1 MKHSKIHLES
11 AATLREF
18 RAGVSLHSHTLHSQ
32 ETLFF
37 LHHLAARFRLVR
49 SALERGKTQYRAAHG
64 STLDL
69 HRAWWTPP
77 LAAYDAWLLERNE
90 IQNRLGL
97 NALVSLT
104 DHDNIEGPLSL
115 RVFDECRAVPV
126 SVEWTVPYGPTF
138 FHLGVH
144 NLPPHL
150 AQDLMTE
157 LKNLTESRH
166 TMRIAGL
173 LQTLAN
179 NNETLIVFNHP
190 CWDENKIGQ
199 EQHMEWA
206 TQFARQYS
214 NHLHAL
220 ELNGLRPWAENR
232 QVLQMASQLN
242 KPVISGGDRHA
253 LEPNTVLDLT
263 NAATFGEFVEQVR
276 SGWTNVLVKNQYR
289 EPYGLRI
296 LQNIEEIMGDHA
308 NHGRGW
314 RQWSDRVFYHC
325 DDGVVRSLTTLFCNR
340 VPGAVQLFVRGIRL
354 LQCRR
359 LRQTFRSAFPR
370 QQEFAF

>member
-1 MKHSKIHLES
+1 MKQTKLHLES
-11 AATLREF
+11 ANTLREF
-18 RAGVSLHSHTLHSQ
+18 RTAVSLHSHTLHSQ

-49 SALERGKTQYRAAHG
+49 SALEHGKTQYRAAHG

-77 LAAYDAWLLERNE
+77 LAPYDAWLLERNE

-115 RVFDECRAVPV
+115 RALDECRTVPV
-126 SVEWTVPYGPTF
+126 SIEWTVPYGPTF

-150 AQDLMTE
+150 AQDLMAE

-166 TMRIAGL
+166 TMKIAWL
-173 LQTLAN
+173 LQTLAD
-179 NNETLIVFNHP
+179 NNEALVVFNHP

-206 TQFARQYS
+206 VQFARQYG
-214 NHLHAL
+214 NYMHAL
-220 ELNGLRPWAENR
+220 ELNGLRPWAENCR
-232 QVLQMASQLN
+232 VLQMASQLN

-263 NAATFGEFVEQVR
+263 NATTFGEFVEQVR
-276 SGWTNVLVKNQYR
+276 SGWTNILVKNQYH

-296 LQNIEEIMGDHA
+296 LQNIEEIMQDHA
-308 NHGRGW
+308 NHGQGW

-325 DDGVVRSLTTLFCNR
+325 DDGVVRSLTTLFCNH
-340 VPGAVQLFVRGIRL
+340 VPGSVQLFVRGISF

-359 LRQTFRSAFPR
+359 LRQAFRSAYPR

>member
-1 MKHSKIHLES
+1 VKQSKIHLES
-11 AATLREF
+11 ATTLRQF
-18 RAGVSLHSHTLHSQ
+18 RAAVSLHSHTLHSQ

-49 SALERGKTQYRAAHG
+49 SALQHGQMQYRASHG
-64 STLDL
+64 SALDL

-77 LAAYDAWLLERNE
+77 LAAYDAWLLEHNE

-97 NALVSLT
+97 HALVSLT

-115 RVFDECRAVPV
+115 RVLDECRNLPV
-126 SVEWTVPYGPTF
+126 SVEWTIPYGPTF

-144 NLPPHL
+144 NLQSRL
-150 AQDLMTE
+150 AQDLMAE
-157 LKNLTESRH
+157 LRNLTESCH
-166 TMRIAGL
+166 TRKIANL
-173 LQTLAN
+173 LQTLADN
-179 NNETLIVFNHP
+179 SETLIVFNHP

-206 TQFARQYS
+206 TQFVRQYGS
-214 NHLHAL
+214 CLHAL
-220 ELNGLRPWAENR
+220 ELNGLRPWTENR
-232 QVLQMASQLN
+232 KVLQMASELS

-289 EPYGLRI
+289 EPFGLRI

-308 NHGRGW
+308 NHSRGW
-314 RQWSDRVFYHC
+314 RQWSDRVFYRC
-325 DDGVVRSLTTLFCNR
+325 DDGVVRSLTTLFSHR
-340 VPGAVQLFVRGIRL
+340 VPGAVRLFIRAMGL

-359 LRQTFRSAFPR
+359 LRQTFRCAFPR
-370 QQEFAF
+370 RQEFAF